1 MQQDNK
7 PNNGTFQSIG
17 KSPAKGEIGKTPQ
30 TADTTAQKGQQTP
43 KPPVQRDG
51 SKTYEA
57 NADEYIDQAP

>member
-17 KSPAKGEIGKTPQ
+17 KPAPKGEIGQAPETPN
-30 TADTTAQKGQQTP
+30 TTAQKGQQTP
-43 KPPVQRDG
+43 QKPVQRDG

-57 NADEYIDQAP
+57 YADEYIDQAP